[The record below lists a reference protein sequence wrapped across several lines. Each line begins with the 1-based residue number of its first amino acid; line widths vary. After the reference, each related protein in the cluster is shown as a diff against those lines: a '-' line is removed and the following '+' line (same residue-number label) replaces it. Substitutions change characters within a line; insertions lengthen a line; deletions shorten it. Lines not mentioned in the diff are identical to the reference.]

1 MRKMIF
7 AQTCDSRECR
17 NKFKEQ
23 LSKLCEAITTVHEVD
38 FETREVKCTI
48 CGKVSKL
55 GKTEK

>member
-1 MRKMIF
+1 MIF